1 MSTWRPAHTAFLAVC
16 GICEIALLVF
26 DRTSAYTALGAFAYG
41 LILWLITRAC
51 IRLDEAA
58 EETVLK
64 TMARG
69 WRLACRVVVVLATF
83 AVLLF
88 GHDWVW
94 NSPVNAFLQRAFA
107 GVHLGNGDS
116 AIPNFLTYAL
126 IPGALLFLLGAKP
139 LELGLIAWRK
149 GAWSALLG
157 ALVLP
162 AIFIGLWFSKGHG
175 STGLLLTYLAHNF
188 LSNGFSE
195 EFLMRGMTLSHLRAF
210 VPKEW
215 AVVGQAI
222 LFGLFHMA
230 PLGRHDV
237 NWFLEA
243 AADIAMNAPIGFFLA
258 LIALRARSVLLP
270 ALIHTSLD
278 TIIDVMR

>member
-1 MSTWRPAHTAFLAVC
+1 MSTWRPAHTVFLAIC
-16 GICEIALLVF
+16 GVCEIALFVF
-26 DRTSAYTALGAFAYG
+26 DRTDAYTALGAFAYG
-41 LILWLITRAC
+41 LILWLIARAC
-51 IRLDEAA
+51 IPLDGES
-58 EETVLK
+58 EETTLK
-64 TMARG
+64 TTARG
-69 WRLACRVVVVLATF
+69 WRLACRVLVVLATF

-94 NSPVNAFLQRAFA
+94 NSPVNAFLQRVFA
-107 GVHLGNGDS
+107 RVGLGNGDS
-116 AIPNFLTYAL
+116 AFPNSLIYVL
-126 IPGALLFLLGAKP
+126 IPGSLVFLLGAKP
-139 LELGLIAWRK
+139 AELGLTVWRR

-162 AIFIGLWFSKGHG
+162 AIFVGLWFSKDHG
-175 STGLLLTYLAHNF
+175 TSVLLLIYLAHNF

-195 EFLMRGMTLSHLRAF
+195 EFLMRGLTLSHLRAF

-215 AVVGQAI
+215 AVVVQAI

-230 PLGRHDV
+230 PLGRHGV
-237 NWFLEA
+237 NWFLEG
-243 AADIAMNAPIGFFLA
+243 AADVAMNAPVGFFLA

-270 ALIHTSLD
+270 GLIHTSLD